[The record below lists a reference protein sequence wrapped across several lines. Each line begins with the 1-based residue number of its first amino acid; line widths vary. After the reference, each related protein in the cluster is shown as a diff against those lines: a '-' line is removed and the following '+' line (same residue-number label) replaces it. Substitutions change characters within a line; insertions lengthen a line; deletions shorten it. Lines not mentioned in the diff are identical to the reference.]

1 MEFNKHINLEGRH
14 ALLGASKYQW
24 LNDTEAEVTERVA
37 RSYLAEMGTQLHDI
51 ARKRI
56 KYSVKLKK
64 GDRDSVLV
72 DLLDKG
78 IPRFVIDTV
87 DFDAVYLN
95 LLEYT
100 NDAIGF
106 RMTPE
111 VVLAYSENCF
121 GTCDAIRF
129 SEAEKELRIHDLKT
143 GVMPAHMEQLMIYAA
158 LFCLEYGYKPSQL
171 STELRIYQLNDIAVC
186 EPEAADIAA
195 IMAKIK
201 SFDKVIKKL

>member
-1 MEFNKHINLEGRH
+1 MEFNKHTNLEGRH

-24 LNDTEAEVTERVA
+24 LGDTESEVTERVA
-37 RSYLAEMGTQLHDI
+37 RSYLTEMGTQLHDI

-64 GDRDSVLV
+64 GDKDSVVV

-87 DFDAVYLN
+87 DFDSVYSN
-95 LLEYT
+95 LMNYT
-100 NDAIGF
+100 NDAVGF
-106 RMTPE
+106 RMIPE
-111 VVLAYSENCF
+111 VILVYSENVF
-121 GTCDAIRF
+121 GTCDAIKF
-129 SEAEKELRIHDLKT
+129 SEKERELRIHDLKT
-143 GVMPAHMEQLMIYAA
+143 GVTPAHMEQLLIYSA
-158 LFCLEYGYKPSQL
+158 LFCLEYGYQPSQL

-201 SFDKVIKKL
+201 SFDKIIKKL

>member
-64 GDRDSVLV
+64 GDKDSVVV

-87 DFDAVYLN
+87 DFDAIYMN
-95 LLEYT
+95 LLGYT

-121 GTCDAIRF
+121 GTCDTIRF
-129 SEAEKELRIHDLKT
+129 SEKERELRIHDLKT
-143 GVMPAHMEQLMIYAA
+143 GVIPAHMEQLMIYSA

-171 STELRIYQLNDIAVC
+171 KTELRIYQSNEIAVC
-186 EPEAADIAA
+186 EPDAADIAA

-201 SFDKVIKKL
+201 TFDKVIKKL